1 MRNKLLRINILR
13 SFIAKEFRQ
22 ILRDYK
28 MRGMLFGSPVIML
41 LVFGYAVNTDV
52 VNIKAAVLDSSRS
65 YESRA
70 FIAKFT
76 GSGYFV
82 MQESVDSTARGAE
95 LLDRGEIDLFINI
108 PYSFSSDLKR
118 GKPTDIQII
127 LDGSDSIRSSIV
139 SAYVSQITADFSD
152 RYLKEMITVMMMTRG
167 AGGLRLMESIDLHER
182 TLFNPELTSRN
193 FYLPG
198 VLGLLVALIT
208 IMMTSMS
215 VVKERESGTIEQ
227 IIVSP
232 VRPMEFVAGKTL
244 PFAIV
249 GFIDIV
255 VITLVAIAWFRVPFN
270 GSFLFLLLCGLF
282 YIICTLAL
290 GLYISTISQTQQQA
304 MLSTFLFFLP
314 SIMLSGFVF
323 PIYAMPLFFQALTF
337 INPMRYFIAI
347 IRGIFLKGVGIT
359 VLWGNLLGL
368 VILSAILLYLSVRR
382 VNRRFE

>member
-1 MRNKLLRINILR
+1 MFKTPLRRNILR

-22 ILRDYK
+22 ILRDYR
-28 MRGMLFGSPVIML
+28 MRAMLFGTPVIML
-41 LVFGYAVNTDV
+41 LIFGYAVNTDV
-52 VNIKAAVLDSSRS
+52 VKIRTAVLDSSRS
-65 YESRA
+65 YDSRN
-70 FIAKFT
+70 FIQKFT

-82 MQESVDSTARGAE
+82 LQDYVESPEKGAE

-108 PYSFSSDLKR
+108 PYDFSR
-118 GKPTDIQII
+118 GLRKGRTAEVQII
-127 LDGSDSIRSSIV
+127 ADGSDSIRSSIILT
-139 SAYVSQITADFSD
+139 YVNRITYDFSEK
-152 RYLKEMITVMMMTRG
+152 YLRDNVSVLMLSRG
-167 AGGLRLMESIDLHER
+167 TGGLKLMQSVDLQER

-215 VVKERESGTIEQ
+215 VVRERESGTIEQ

-232 VRPMEFVAGKTL
+232 VKPMEFVAGKTL

-255 VITLVAIAWFRVPFN
+255 VITLVTIAWFRVPFN
-270 GSFLFLLLCGLF
+270 GSFLFLLFCGLF
-282 YIICTLAL
+282 FIICTLAL

-323 PIYAMPLFFQALTF
+323 PIDAMPLFFQAITF
-337 INPMRYFIAI
+337 LNPMRYFMTI
-347 IRGIFLKGVGIT
+347 IRGIFLKGVGAS

-368 VILSAILLYLSVRR
+368 VVLSVILLSLSVRR

>member
-1 MRNKLLRINILR
+1 MIKKRLRFKILR
-13 SFIAKEFRQ
+13 SFVFKEFRQ

-52 VNIKAAVLDSSRS
+52 VSIKTAVLDSSRS
-65 YESRA
+65 FESRA
-70 FIAKFT
+70 FIGKFT
-76 GSGYFV
+76 GSGYFIL
-82 MQESVDSTARGAE
+82 QAEAESPEKGGE
-95 LLDRGEIDLFINI
+95 LLDRGEIDVFINI
-108 PYSFSSDLKR
+108 PHDFAADLKN
-118 GKPTDIQII
+118 GKNAEVQLIV
-127 LDGSDSIRSSIV
+127 DGSDSIRSSVILT
-139 SAYVSQITADFSD
+139 YVNQITADFSEN
-152 RYLKEMITVMMMTRG
+152 YLKNKISAVMMTRG
-167 AGGLRLMESIDLHER
+167 AGGFRLMQSVDLRER

-232 VRPMEFVAGKTL
+232 VKPMEFVAGKTL

-249 GFIDIV
+249 GFVDIV
-255 VITLVAIAWFRVPFN
+255 VITIVAIAWFRVPFN
-270 GSFLFLLLCGLF
+270 GSFLFLLFCGWF
-282 YIICTLAL
+282 YIVCTLAL

-323 PIYAMPLFFQALTF
+323 PIYAMPLFFQVLTF
-337 INPMRYFIAI
+337 LNPMRYFIAI

-368 VILSAILLYLSVRR
+368 MILAAILLFLSVRR